1 MVNWKYDPKAVG
13 ERIRRRRTE
22 LGLTQAQLAEQ
33 LDRSTKFCAD
43 IERGTCGMS
52 INTLMQFSCA
62 LQLSPSTLLMGSSLP
77 FATGVD
83 SVQQIMN
90 ALAECTEEQK
100 QNILQ
105 TIRLFTKRG

>member
-1 MVNWKYDPKAVG
+1 MENWKYDPKAVG

-62 LQLSPSTLLMGSSLP
+62 LQLSPSTLLIGSSLP

-100 QNILQ
+100 QTILQ

>member
-1 MVNWKYDPKAVG
+1 MTPKAVG

-62 LQLSPSTLLMGSSLP
+62 LQLSPSH
-77 FATGVD
+77 F
-83 SVQQIMN
+83 
-90 ALAECTEEQK
+90 
-100 QNILQ
+100 
-105 TIRLFTKRG
+105 